1 MLNRNL
7 VGLICCGIM
16 LSLSVIS
23 VTQAQDSPSPEDNMK
38 PFSQTDPTGFKE
50 GRFRGEVVRIDG
62 QDYIIKTKHGEEK
75 RLHVDE
81 STKKTGSIKQGDSVE
96 VQLDP
101 KNHVLSIK
109 PYSQEPINKK
119 KQQ

>member
-7 VGLICCGIM
+7 ISLICCGIM
-16 LSLSVIS
+16 LNLSVIS
-23 VTQAQDSPSPEDNMK
+23 VTQAQDSPLPGDNMK

-62 QDYIIKTKHGEEK
+62 QHYIIKTKHGEEK
-75 RLHVDE
+75 RLLIDE
-81 STKKTGSIKQGDSVE
+81 HTKKTGSLKQGDRVE
-96 VQLDP
+96 VQLDS

-109 PYSQEPINKK
+109 PYSQEPMNKK
-119 KQQ
+119 KQE